1 MGLREINLE
10 GLPTAEAGS
19 GADSGAQGSGVQ
31 QRASLLAPGQEG
43 SAGTSLGSR
52 GLRLHASNT
61 RGLGWIPGWET
72 KTLHASQCRRRKRGL
87 NKLEGLWGIK
97 ADSKEHPVGSPV
109 PSSATCTPRAAECL
123 LSTCFARAL
132 RQELAGSVALS
143 RTGKPCRCPSGDDAP
158 QKS

>member
-1 MGLREINLE
+1 MSWSEIQAPWGHPRQAPWGPHPL
-10 GLPTAEAGS
+10 LPAILHPLC
-19 GADSGAQGSGVQ
+19 
-31 QRASLLAPGQEG
+31 SLLAPGQEG

-143 RTGKPCRCPSGDDAP
+143 RTGKPCHCPSGDDAP